1 MKIKFFIFVVG
12 VYFLIA
18 IFVQLGWLADA
29 PAGERIVSY
38 LSPSSEYWL
47 GTDFLGRSILVRALQ
62 STRVAV
68 AVGLFATLISV
79 ALGTFLGT
87 VAGSFR
93 GWVDAMIVWLFTTL
107 DSIPYI
113 LLLGSFAFALGQGL
127 QNIFIALGLTSWTPL
142 CRLVRTEFIKLQDA
156 EFVIAA
162 EAQGLNRWKIIFAHI
177 LPNVMHIILIQAGV
191 IFVFSI
197 KIEVILSYLG
207 LGMEPGSASWGLM
220 IDDAK
225 QEISRGFWW
234 NMIAA
239 TVFMFGLVYSVQ
251 ILLEEWRKKRSPS
264 SY

>member
-1 MKIKFFIFVVG
+1 MKIKIFSFIVG

-18 IFVQLGWLADA
+18 LLVQCGWLSDSAS
-29 PAGERIVSY
+29 PERIVSY
-38 LSPSSEYWL
+38 LPPSPEYWL
-47 GTDFLGRSILVRALQ
+47 GTDFLGRSVLVRALQ

-68 AVGLFATLISV
+68 AVGLISTLIAV
-79 ALGTFLGT
+79 TVGTCLGAF
-87 VAGSFR
+87 AGYLR
-93 GWVDAMIVWLFTTL
+93 GWVDAVVVWLFTTL

-113 LLLGSFAFALGQGL
+113 LLLGAFAFALGQGL
-127 QNIFIALGLTSWTPL
+127 QNIFIALGLTSWTTL
-142 CRLVRTEFIKLQDA
+142 CRLVRTEFIKLQEA

-162 EAQGLNRWKIIFAHI
+162 EAQGLRRWKIIFAHI

-191 IFVFSI
+191 IFVSSI

-225 QEISRGFWW
+225 QEITRGFWW

-239 TVFMFGLVYSVQ
+239 TIFMFGLVYSVQ
-251 ILLEEWRKKRSPS
+251 ILLEEWRKKRTPS
-264 SY
+264 S